1 MAVAAPDNH
10 QVLVFL
16 TQLVAILLV
25 ARTLGYLLHRV
36 GQPAVVGELLAG
48 VVLGPSVLG
57 KIAPGAF
64 DWLFPDGD
72 MQSGMLYAVAWLGL
86 VLMLSA
92 AGFESD
98 LGVLKKLGR
107 PVAIISVASLVVPMI
122 AGFALGMVTV
132 ADLRGIDTTTTIF
145 ALFIAVALSIS
156 SLPVAVRVLSEMGMI
171 RRDVGQLILACAIA
185 NDVVGW
191 VLLGVV
197 VGFADSG
204 ALDPSDLLRT
214 VLYLIL
220 YLGGMFVLGRVLV
233 DRVLQRT
240 ATMAAMSTT
249 PTFVLVTMVVMSAA
263 LTQAL
268 HLEAVLGAF
277 VAGLVIGGSPW
288 RDERASRLIEQAA
301 GAFLAPV
308 FFATAGLR
316 IDLAV
321 FADSTVLFW
330 TAALVVVAT
339 LGKAIGASGGASIV
353 GLPRPERMALAA
365 GLNARGA
372 LEIVIASVG
381 LSIGVLNE
389 ASYGAV
395 VAMALITTL
404 IAPPA
409 LRIALRNW
417 PGNAAEQQRL
427 AEEEQRRQRLVIGTR
442 PPVLSTRRGDASSAA
457 AQFLHHTWPPGVDVT
472 VVTAGSDASI
482 PLVGLA
488 ERFKGR
494 RLRERTSQDDTIENL
509 LQTEAARGPGSI
521 VTGLPPGSGSS
532 QLPAP
537 IGKLLDQTQ
546 IPMVLVRDSSAGP
559 SDLSTSRKVLVPVA
573 GTKSARAAQEL
584 AANFARSTGSEVICL
599 NVDTRQRVPY
609 TERRMGDTTPLS
621 RAEPA
626 LFDALET
633 MESYEVSA
641 RALALRGRGLSDHV
655 ARLIALGDVDM
666 VIVGT
671 TLREH
676 GSQRSVGPAVET
688 LLRGVDVPLIVVTLP
703 PGWAG
708 WHRVHG

>member
-16 TQLVAILLV
+16 TQLVAILFV
-25 ARTLGYLLHRV
+25 ARALGVVLRRV

-57 KIAPGAF
+57 KVAPQTF

-72 MQSGMLYAVAWLGL
+72 LQSGMLYAVAWLGL
-86 VLMLSA
+86 ILMLAA

-107 PVAIISVASLVVPMI
+107 PVAAISVASLVVPMI
-122 AGFALGMVTV
+122 GGFALGMVTLGE
-132 ADLRGIDTTTTIF
+132 LRGAETTSTIF

-171 RRDVGQLILACAIA
+171 RRDVGQLIVACAIA

-204 ALDPSDLLRT
+204 TLDPSDLART
-214 VLYLIL
+214 VAYLVV
-220 YLGGMFVLGRVLV
+220 YLGGMFIIGRVLV

-249 PTFVLVTMVVMSAA
+249 PTFVLVLMVLASAA

-321 FADSTVLFW
+321 FADSTVLLW
-330 TAALVVVAT
+330 TAALVAVAT
-339 LGKAIGASGGASIV
+339 VGKAVGVAVGASAV
-353 GLPRPERMALAA
+353 GLPRQERWALAA

-404 IAPPA
+404 FAPPA
-409 LRIALRNW
+409 LRIALANW
-417 PGNAAEQQRL
+417 TGSSAEQLRL

-442 PPVLSTRRGDASSAA
+442 PPVLSTRRGVASGLAA
-457 AQFLHHTWPPGVDVT
+457 DFLQHTWPPGVDVT
-472 VVTAGSDASI
+472 VVTAGSDAAL
-482 PLVGLA
+482 PLAGLT
-488 ERFKGR
+488 ERFAGR
-494 RLRERTSQDDTIENL
+494 RVRERSRQDLSIDNL
-509 LQTEAARGPGSI
+509 LEAEAAKGP
-521 VTGLPPGSGSS
+521 
-532 QLPAP
+532 
-537 IGKLLDQTQ
+537 
-546 IPMVLVRDSSAGP
+546 VRS
-559 SDLSTSRKVLVPVA
+559 
-573 GTKSARAAQEL
+573 
-584 AANFARSTGSEVICL
+584 
-599 NVDTRQRVPY
+599 
-609 TERRMGDTTPLS
+609 
-621 RAEPA
+621 
-626 LFDALET
+626 
-633 MESYEVSA
+633 
-641 RALALRGRGLSDHV
+641 
-655 ARLIALGDVDM
+655 
-666 VIVGT
+666 
-671 TLREH
+671 
-676 GSQRSVGPAVET
+676 
-688 LLRGVDVPLIVVTLP
+688 
-703 PGWAG
+703 
-708 WHRVHG
+708 